1 MFLKFSRDIKTR
13 KILDWVQNCWQ
24 VAKNSPKKWLTKKVK
39 KNEFWARNFCWKFFN
54 GFQPG
59 INFCVWNCCRKSFF
73 PSLLFFVTLKLN
85 TPDETPKGKHL
96 LQLCLRLNL
105 TYISASAFAI
115 LYGDVYLY
123 HDTHLHPS
131 KFFFSLCMYH
141 LTHTMSMYLSNTHTL
156 SSSYLYTGNCQHI
169 VWYRLYTTPC

>member
-1 MFLKFSRDIKTR
+1 MFIKCFFLFLKLFWAYLASKLEKSAKRAKFLKFSRDIKTR
-13 KILDWVQNCWQ
+13 KFFDWVQNCWQ

-85 TPDETPKGKHL
+85 TPDETPK
-96 LQLCLRLNL
+96 RE
-105 TYISASAFAI
+105 TP
-115 LYGDVYLY
+115 V
-123 HDTHLHPS
+123 T
-131 KFFFSLCMYH
+131 
-141 LTHTMSMYLSNTHTL
+141 
-156 SSSYLYTGNCQHI
+156 I
-169 VWYRLYTTPC
+169 VS